1 MIHINANWGGHFITT
16 IRQIKVRISS
26 VEKPKEKESLGRNH
40 AQKFLVHNG
49 TMDKFRFRQSVKFW
63 VWEENKQNEYFWRKA
78 NTKRIFGIKL
88 II

>member
-1 MIHINANWGGHFITT
+1 MKSQKRKRVWEEIM
-16 IRQIKVRISS
+16 
-26 VEKPKEKESLGRNH
+26 PK
-40 AQKFLVHNG
+40 KFLVHNG